1 LLEVSPKSTGGRKMK
16 KVLVIDD
23 ELSIRLLLR
32 EIIEDID
39 MEVFEA
45 ETAIVGLQ
53 MLKEETFDLIIMD
66 IQMPQ
71 MNGLDAMRKLREVTG
86 TPVFILTAFSH
97 LEGVVENLEVEIQG
111 FIEKPFDIDELA
123 EKIKKQVEDN
133 NNK

>member
-1 LLEVSPKSTGGRKMK
+1 MRGREMK
-16 KVLVIDD
+16 KVLVVDD

-32 EIIEDID
+32 EIIEDLD

-53 MLKEETFDLIIMD
+53 MIEAEKFDLIIMD

-71 MNGLDAMRKLREVTG
+71 MNGLDAMRKLREITD

-97 LEGVVENLEVEIQG
+97 LEGVVENLGVEIQG
-111 FIEKPFDIDELA
+111 FVEKPFDIDELA
-123 EKIKKQVEDN
+123 QKIKKQVEGN
-133 NNK
+133 GNQ

>member
-1 LLEVSPKSTGGRKMK
+1 MK

-45 ETAIVGLQ
+45 ETAIVGLK
-53 MLKEETFDLIIMD
+53 MLEEGNFDLIIMD

-71 MNGLDAMRKLREVTG
+71 MNGLDAMRKLRNITD

-97 LEGVVENLEVEIQG
+97 LEGVVENLEVEIQE
-111 FIEKPFDIDELA
+111 FIEKPFDIDELVK
-123 EKIKKQVEDN
+123 KIKKQV
-133 NNK
+133 K

>member
-1 LLEVSPKSTGGRKMK
+1 MRGREMK
-16 KVLVIDD
+16 KVLVVDD

-32 EIIEDID
+32 EIIEDLD

-53 MLKEETFDLIIMD
+53 MIKAEKFDLIIMD

-71 MNGLDAMRKLREVTG
+71 MNGLDAMRKLREITD

-97 LEGVVENLEVEIQG
+97 LEGVVENLGVEIQG
-111 FIEKPFDIDELA
+111 FVEKPFDIDELA
-123 EKIKKQVEDN
+123 QKIKKQVEGN
-133 NNK
+133 SNK

>member
-1 LLEVSPKSTGGRKMK
+1 MK
-16 KVLVIDD
+16 KILVIDD

-39 MEVFEA
+39 MEVSEA

-53 MLKEETFDLIIMD
+53 ILENHTFDLVIMD

-71 MNGLDAMRKLREVTG
+71 MNGLDAMRKLREITD
-86 TPVFILTAFSH
+86 TPVFILTAFTH
-97 LEGVVENLEVEIQG
+97 LEGVVENLGVDIQG

-123 EKIKKQVEDN
+123 EKIKNEIGN
-133 NNK
+133 

>member
-1 LLEVSPKSTGGRKMK
+1 MK

-32 EIIEDID
+32 EIIEDMNIK
-39 MEVFEA
+39 VFEA
-45 ETAIVGLQ
+45 ETAIVGLKMIENQ
-53 MLKEETFDLIIMD
+53 NFDLIIMD

-71 MNGLDAMRKLREVTG
+71 MNGLDAMRKLREVTD

-97 LEGVVENLEVEIQG
+97 LEGVVENLEVDIQG

-123 EKIKKQVEDN
+123 EKIETQLKESDIT
-133 NNK
+133 

>member
-1 LLEVSPKSTGGRKMK
+1 MK

-53 MLKEETFDLIIMD
+53 MLEEGNFDLIIMD

-71 MNGLDAMRKLREVTG
+71 MNGLDAMRKLREVTDA
-86 TPVFILTAFSH
+86 PVFILTAFSH
-97 LEGVVENLEVEIQG
+97 LEGVVENLGVEIQG

-123 EKIKKQVEDN
+123 EKIKKQVEAN
-133 NNK
+133 NNEQLENNLNLLDA

>member
-1 LLEVSPKSTGGRKMK
+1 MK

-23 ELSIRLLLR
+23 ELSIRVLLR

-53 MLKEETFDLIIMD
+53 MIEEEKFDLIIMD
-66 IQMPQ
+66 VQMPQ
-71 MNGLDAMRKLREVTG
+71 MNGLDAMRKLREITD
-86 TPVFILTAFSH
+86 TSVFILTAFSH
-97 LEGVVENLEVEIQG
+97 LEGVVENLGVEIQG

-123 EKIKKQVEDN
+123 QKIKKEIEGN
-133 NNK
+133 GTNINIYCF

>member
-1 LLEVSPKSTGGRKMK
+1 MK

>member
-1 LLEVSPKSTGGRKMK
+1 MGGEEKMK
-16 KVLVIDD
+16 KVLVVDD

-32 EIIEDID
+32 EIIEDLD

-53 MLKEETFDLIIMD
+53 MMEKQIFDLIIMD

-71 MNGLDAMRKLREVTG
+71 MNGLDAMRKLREVTDA
-86 TPVFILTAFSH
+86 PVFILTAFSH
-97 LEGVVENLEVEIQG
+97 LEEVVENLGVEIQG

-123 EKIKKQVEDN
+123 QKIKKQIG
-133 NNK
+133 

>member
-1 LLEVSPKSTGGRKMK
+1 MK
-16 KVLVIDD
+16 KILVIDD
-23 ELSIRLLLR
+23 EMSIRLLLR

-53 MLKEETFDLIIMD
+53 MIEEQKFDLIIMD

-71 MNGLDAMRKLREVTG
+71 MNGLDAMRKIREITD

-97 LEGVVENLEVEIQG
+97 LDGVVENLEVKTQG
-111 FIEKPFDIDELA
+111 FIEKPFDINKLVER
-123 EKIKKQVEDN
+123 IKKQVEGDSI
-133 NNK
+133 K

>member
-1 LLEVSPKSTGGRKMK
+1 MK

-39 MEVFEA
+39 MEVSEA
-45 ETAIVGLQ
+45 ESAVLGLQ
-53 MLKEETFDLIIMD
+53 LLEKEHFDLVIMD

-71 MNGLDAMRKLREVTG
+71 MNGLDAMRKLRKITDI
-86 TPVFILTAFSH
+86 PVFILTAFGH
-97 LEGVVENLEVEIQG
+97 LEGVVENLGVEIQG

-123 EKIKKQVEDN
+123 KKIQLVV

>member
-1 LLEVSPKSTGGRKMK
+1 MK
-16 KVLVIDD
+16 KVLVVDD

-32 EIIEDID
+32 EIIEDLD

-53 MLKEETFDLIIMD
+53 MIKAEKFDLIIMD

-71 MNGLDAMRKLREVTG
+71 MNGLDAMRKLREITD

-97 LEGVVENLEVEIQG
+97 LEGVVENLGVEIQG
-111 FIEKPFDIDELA
+111 FVEKPFDIDELA
-123 EKIKKQVEDN
+123 QKIKKQVEGN
-133 NNK
+133 SNK